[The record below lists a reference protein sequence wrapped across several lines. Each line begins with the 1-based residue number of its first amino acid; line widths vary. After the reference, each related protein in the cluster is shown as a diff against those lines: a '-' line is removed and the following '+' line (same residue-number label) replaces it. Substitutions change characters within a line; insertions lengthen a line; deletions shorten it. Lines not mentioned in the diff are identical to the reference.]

1 MRDSLMLKHQK
12 KNQKKANMIVVTFSH
27 EYPSQE
33 KGPTDF
39 GVKGRV
45 IKTLVL
51 NKTQLFVSD
60 RNRT

>member
-1 MRDSLMLKHQK
+1 
-12 KNQKKANMIVVTFSH
+12 MIVVTFSH